1 MSVKRLSNN
10 KYKITIELGYD
21 ALGNRRRKTETFHG
35 TKTEANKR
43 EAELTKK
50 FYHSQQMLMIL
61 KKMSSSKFQKKH

>member
-35 TKTEANKR
+35 TKLQTS
-43 EAELTKK
+43 TT
-50 FYHSQQMLMIL
+50 
-61 KKMSSSKFQKKH
+61 